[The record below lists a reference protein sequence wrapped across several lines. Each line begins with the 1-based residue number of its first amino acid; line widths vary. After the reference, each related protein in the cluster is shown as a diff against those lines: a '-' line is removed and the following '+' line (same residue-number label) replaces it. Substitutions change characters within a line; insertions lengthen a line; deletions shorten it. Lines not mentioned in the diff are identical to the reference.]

1 MSSYASS
8 NGKVAKDLKA
18 LERRAEAILKA
29 RPAYREMV
37 DFYLTVF
44 RRQIEWRGKLVVHP
58 ETVDKDQRRHCL
70 REGKPLI
77 ACFDP
82 GIQLASLLDLWMEMK
97 AVFRRGN
104 DVLREAVDEI
114 DRAEKTGD
122 FNPASWLPEQRPD
135 RLELISDAARQIG
148 VDESVLGT
156 VTRSVTFPHWEQV
169 ALSWIAQDRLDEW
182 KRFRCPA
189 CGGPPALAEIRTER
203 SGAEGLTASPRRV
216 MHCPFCGTGWA
227 VPALKCPACDS
238 TRSGDAK
245 YYYTANEPELRIDFC
260 RSCKHYVKVIDAG
273 KIQGRLHIGL
283 ELLTTAHL
291 DAIAQNKSL
300 TPLEVSA

>member
-1 MSSYASS
+1 MSSGTSS
-8 NGKVAKDLKA
+8 NGKVAKDVKA

-44 RRQIEWRGKLVVHP
+44 RRQIEWRDKLVVHP
-58 ETVDKDQRRHCL
+58 EPVDRDRRRQCL
-70 REGKPLI
+70 QEGKPLI

-82 GIQLASLLDLWMEMK
+82 GIQVESLLDLWMEMK

-104 DVLREAVDEI
+104 DVLRGAVDDI
-114 DRAEKTGD
+114 DRAEETGD
-122 FNPASWLPEQRPD
+122 FNPAGWLPEQRPD
-135 RLELISDAARQIG
+135 RLELVSDASRRIG

-156 VTRSVTFPHWEQV
+156 LSRSVTLPHWERV

-182 KRFRCPA
+182 KRFRCPT
-189 CGGPPALAEIRTER
+189 CGSLPGLAVIRTER
-203 SGAEGLTASPRRV
+203 SGAEGLTGSPRRF
-216 MHCPFCGTGWA
+216 MHCPFCSTAWV
-227 VPALKCPACDS
+227 VPALRCPACDS

-245 YYYTANEPELRIDFC
+245 YFYTPDEPELRIDFC
-260 RSCKHYVKVIDAG
+260 GRCKHYVKVIDAD
-273 KIQGRLHIGL
+273 KVQGRLHIGL

-291 DAIAQNKSL
+291 DAIAQDKSL